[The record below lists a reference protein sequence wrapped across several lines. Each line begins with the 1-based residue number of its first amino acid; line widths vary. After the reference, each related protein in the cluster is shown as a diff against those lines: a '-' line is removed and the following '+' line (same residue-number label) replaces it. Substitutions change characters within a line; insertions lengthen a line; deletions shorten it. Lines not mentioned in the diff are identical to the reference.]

1 MTLTITKTSLYF
13 NYSLN
18 FNLERTFTKTKYGVL
33 LLLKNNNEKR
43 KANKRAVKL
52 STISTYQHFNL
63 PQSHM
68 KKIVLFLSMICFAL
82 LPCGCTAQNSE
93 NTSTTVTQPTP
104 KAPLPS
110 LLTQTDFTEVAART
124 IDAVVH
130 IKTEMTKLTPLYQSF
145 FGMIIDRGVQRQTYN
160 AYGSGVIIS
169 PDGYIVTN
177 NHVVQDA
184 EKVWVTLNDKRE
196 LSARVVGTDP
206 ATDLAVIKIDAAN
219 LETIPFGNSDSA
231 RIGEPV
237 LAIGNPF
244 NLTSTVTAGIISAKA
259 RYMDIIKNP
268 GVESTIESFIQTDAA
283 VNSGNSGGALVNG
296 RAELIGINTAIA
308 SGNGYYTGYSFAIPS
323 NIARKVTGDLRQYGV
338 VQRGYLGVNVVEVT
352 SEIAAKLNLKEL
364 KGIYIAR
371 VLPHCAAD
379 KAGLREGDVLMS
391 VNGVEVNSYASMM
404 EEVALFNPGDEVEVT
419 YQRGNTL
426 NTVKLTLLNS
436 KGNTQIIKN

>member
-1 MTLTITKTSLYF
+1 
-13 NYSLN
+13 
-18 FNLERTFTKTKYGVL
+18 
-33 LLLKNNNEKR
+33 
-43 KANKRAVKL
+43 
-52 STISTYQHFNL
+52 
-63 PQSHM
+63 M

-177 NHVVQDA
+177 NHVVQDT

>member
-1 MTLTITKTSLYF
+1 
-13 NYSLN
+13 
-18 FNLERTFTKTKYGVL
+18 
-33 LLLKNNNEKR
+33 
-43 KANKRAVKL
+43 
-52 STISTYQHFNL
+52 
-63 PQSHM
+63 M

-219 LETIPFGNSDSA
+219 LETIPFGNSDSS

>member
-1 MTLTITKTSLYF
+1 MKRFFCIFCMAS
-13 NYSLN
+13 
-18 FNLERTFTKTKYGVL
+18 VL
-33 LLLKNNNEKR
+33 SMLPVSCKAQEEKQESAIGANNEA
-43 KANKRAVKL
+43 KAQR
-52 STISTYQHFNL
+52 
-63 PQSHM
+63 
-68 KKIVLFLSMICFAL
+68 
-82 LPCGCTAQNSE
+82 E
-93 NTSTTVTQPTP
+93 
-104 KAPLPS
+104 PLPM

-130 IKTEMTKLTPLYQSF
+130 IKTEMTKLTPLYQTF

-169 PDGYIVTN
+169 EDGYIVTN

-184 EKVWVTLNDKRE
+184 ERVYVTLNNKRE
-196 LSARVVGTDP
+196 LPARIIGIDP
-206 ATDLAVIKIDAAN
+206 ATDLAVIKIEAN
-219 LETIPFGNSDSA
+219 GMQSIPFGNSDSA

-259 RYMDIIKNP
+259 RYMNIINNP

-323 NIARKVTGDLRQYGV
+323 NIARKVTGDLRQYGA

-352 SEIAAKLNLKEL
+352 DDVAKRIGLSEPM
-364 KGIYIAR
+364 GIYVAR
-371 VLPHCAAD
+371 VIPDCAAD
-379 KAGLREGDVLMS
+379 RAGMRQGDIILK
-391 VNGVEVNSYASMM
+391 VNNMDVNSYASMM
-404 EEVALFNPGDEVEVT
+404 EEVALFNPGDEVDVEFL
-419 YQRGNTL
+419 RDGNTRVARL
-426 NTVKLTLLNS
+426 KLLNS
-436 KGNTQIIKN
+436 NGNTQIIRGGKK

>member
-1 MTLTITKTSLYF
+1 MK
-13 NYSLN
+13 
-18 FNLERTFTKTKYGVL
+18 RTFLIVM
-33 LLLKNNNEKR
+33 
-43 KANKRAVKL
+43 
-52 STISTYQHFNL
+52 L
-63 PQSHM
+63 PVM
-68 KKIVLFLSMICFAL
+68 TAM
-82 LPCGCTAQNSE
+82 PCGCTAQTEKNTE
-93 NTSTTVTQPTP
+93 NQIVTRVQQQ
-104 KAPLPS
+104 PLPS

-145 FGMIIDRGVQRQTYN
+145 FGMIIDRGVKRQTYN

-169 PDGYIVTN
+169 TDGYIVTN

-184 EKVWVTLNDKRE
+184 ERLTVTLNNKKE
-196 LSARVVGTDP
+196 LPARIVGIDP
-206 ATDLAVIKIDAAN
+206 ATDLAVIKIEADN
-219 LETIPFGNSDSA
+219 LDFIPFGNSDSA

-259 RYMDIIKNP
+259 RYMNIINNP

-323 NIARKVTGDLRQYGV
+323 NIARKVTGDLRRYGV

-352 SEIAAKLNLKEL
+352 SEIATHLKLDEP

-371 VLPHCAAD
+371 VIPKCAAE
-379 KAGLREGDVLMS
+379 KAGLREGDVLTK
-391 VNGVEVNSYASMM
+391 VNNMDVNSYASMM
-404 EEVALFNPGDEVEVT
+404 EEVALFNPGDAVEVT
-419 YQRGNTL
+419 YLRDGKQQTA
-426 NTVKLTLLNS
+426 TLTLLNS
-436 KGNTQIIKN
+436 KGNTQIIRQQ

>member
-1 MTLTITKTSLYF
+1 MK
-13 NYSLN
+13 
-18 FNLERTFTKTKYGVL
+18 RTFLIVMLAVL
-33 LLLKNNNEKR
+33 T
-43 KANKRAVKL
+43 A
-52 STISTYQHFNL
+52 
-63 PQSHM
+63 M
-68 KKIVLFLSMICFAL
+68 
-82 LPCGCTAQNSE
+82 PCGCTAQTEKNTE
-93 NTSTTVTQPTP
+93 NQIVTRVQQQ
-104 KAPLPS
+104 PLPS

-130 IKTEMTKLTPLYQSF
+130 IKTEMTKWTPLYQSF
-145 FGMIIDRGVQRQTYN
+145 FGMIIDRGVKRQTYN

-169 PDGYIVTN
+169 TDGYIVTN

-184 EKVWVTLNDKRE
+184 ERLTVTLNNKKE
-196 LSARVVGTDP
+196 LPARIVGIDP
-206 ATDLAVIKIDAAN
+206 ATDLAVIKIEADN
-219 LETIPFGNSDSA
+219 LDFIPFGNSDSA

-259 RYMDIIKNP
+259 RYMNIINNP

-323 NIARKVTGDLRQYGV
+323 NIARKVTGDLRRYGV

-352 SEIAAKLNLKEL
+352 SEIATHLKLDEP

-371 VLPHCAAD
+371 VIPKCAAE
-379 KAGLREGDVLMS
+379 KAGLREGDVLTK
-391 VNGVEVNSYASMM
+391 VNNMDVNSYASMM
-404 EEVALFNPGDEVEVT
+404 EEVALFNPGDAVEVT
-419 YQRGNTL
+419 YLRDGKQQTA
-426 NTVKLTLLNS
+426 TLTLLNS
-436 KGNTQIIKN
+436 KGNTQIIRQQ

>member
-1 MTLTITKTSLYF
+1 MK
-13 NYSLN
+13 
-18 FNLERTFTKTKYGVL
+18 RTFLIVMLAVL
-33 LLLKNNNEKR
+33 T
-43 KANKRAVKL
+43 A
-52 STISTYQHFNL
+52 
-63 PQSHM
+63 M
-68 KKIVLFLSMICFAL
+68 
-82 LPCGCTAQNSE
+82 PCGCTAQTEKNAE
-93 NTSTTVTQPTP
+93 NQIVTRVQQQ
-104 KAPLPS
+104 PLPS

-145 FGMIIDRGVQRQTYN
+145 FGMIIDRGVKRQTYN

-169 PDGYIVTN
+169 TDGYIVTN

-184 EKVWVTLNDKRE
+184 ERLTVTLNNKKE
-196 LSARVVGTDP
+196 LPARIVGIDP
-206 ATDLAVIKIDAAN
+206 ATDLAVIKIEADN
-219 LETIPFGNSDSA
+219 LDFIPFGNSDSA

-259 RYMDIIKNP
+259 RYMNIINNP

-283 VNSGNSGGALVNG
+283 VNSGNSGGALDNG

-323 NIARKVTGDLRQYGV
+323 NIARKVTGDLRRYGV

-352 SEIAAKLNLKEL
+352 SEIATHLKLDEP

-371 VLPHCAAD
+371 VIPKCAAE
-379 KAGLREGDVLMS
+379 KAGLREGDVLTK
-391 VNGVEVNSYASMM
+391 VNNMDVNSYASMM
-404 EEVALFNPGDEVEVT
+404 EEVALFNPGDAVEVT
-419 YQRGNTL
+419 YLRDGKQQTA
-426 NTVKLTLLNS
+426 TLTLLNS
-436 KGNTQIIKN
+436 KGNTQIIRQQ

>member
-1 MTLTITKTSLYF
+1 MMVVPSGCKAQ
-13 NYSLN
+13 N
-18 FNLERTFTKTKYGVL
+18 EE
-33 LLLKNNNEKR
+33 NNESKVVER
-43 KANKRAVKL
+43 VVR
-52 STISTYQHFNL
+52 Q
-63 PQSHM
+63 
-68 KKIVLFLSMICFAL
+68 
-82 LPCGCTAQNSE
+82 
-93 NTSTTVTQPTP
+93 
-104 KAPLPS
+104 PLPS

-169 PDGYIVTN
+169 QDGFIVTN

-196 LSARVVGTDP
+196 MPARVVGTDP
-206 ATDLAVIKIDAAN
+206 ATDLAVIKVEATG

-352 SEIAAKLNLKEL
+352 SEIAARLKLAEL
-364 KGIYIAR
+364 KGIYVAR
-371 VLPHCAAD
+371 VIPHCAAE
-379 KAGLREGDVLMS
+379 KAGMKEGDVLMS

-404 EEVALFNPGDEVEVT
+404 EEVALFNPGDEVDVT
-419 YQRGNTL
+419 FQRDGKMHS
-426 NTVKLTLLNS
+426 VKLTLLNS
-436 KGNTQIIKN
+436 KGNTQIVRN

>member
-1 MTLTITKTSLYF
+1 MK
-13 NYSLN
+13 
-18 FNLERTFTKTKYGVL
+18 RTFLIVMLAVL
-33 LLLKNNNEKR
+33 T
-43 KANKRAVKL
+43 A
-52 STISTYQHFNL
+52 
-63 PQSHM
+63 M
-68 KKIVLFLSMICFAL
+68 
-82 LPCGCTAQNSE
+82 PCGCTAQTEKNTE
-93 NTSTTVTQPTP
+93 NQIVTRVQQQ
-104 KAPLPS
+104 PLPS
-110 LLTQTDFTEVAART
+110 LLMQTDFTEVAART

-145 FGMIIDRGVQRQTYN
+145 FGMIIDRGVKRQTYN

-169 PDGYIVTN
+169 TDGYIVTN

-184 EKVWVTLNDKRE
+184 ERLTVTLNNKKE
-196 LSARVVGTDP
+196 LPARIVGIDP
-206 ATDLAVIKIDAAN
+206 ATDLAVIKIEADN
-219 LETIPFGNSDSA
+219 LDFIPFGNSDSA

-259 RYMDIIKNP
+259 RYMNIINNP

-323 NIARKVTGDLRQYGV
+323 NIARKVTGDLRRYGV

-352 SEIAAKLNLKEL
+352 SEIATHLKLDEP

-371 VLPHCAAD
+371 VIPKCAAE
-379 KAGLREGDVLMS
+379 KAGLREGDVLTK
-391 VNGVEVNSYASMM
+391 VNNMDVNSYASMM
-404 EEVALFNPGDEVEVT
+404 EEVALFNPGDAVEVT
-419 YQRGNTL
+419 YLRDGKQQTA
-426 NTVKLTLLNS
+426 TLTLLNS
-436 KGNTQIIKN
+436 KGNTQIIRQQ

>member
-1 MTLTITKTSLYF
+1 MMVVPSGCKAQ
-13 NYSLN
+13 N
-18 FNLERTFTKTKYGVL
+18 EE
-33 LLLKNNNEKR
+33 NNESKVVESVVR
-43 KANKRAVKL
+43 
-52 STISTYQHFNL
+52 Q
-63 PQSHM
+63 
-68 KKIVLFLSMICFAL
+68 
-82 LPCGCTAQNSE
+82 
-93 NTSTTVTQPTP
+93 
-104 KAPLPS
+104 PLPS

-169 PDGYIVTN
+169 QDGFIVTN

-196 LSARVVGTDP
+196 MPARVVGTVP
-206 ATDLAVIKIDAAN
+206 ATDLAVIKVEATG

-352 SEIAAKLNLKEL
+352 SEIAARLKLAEL
-364 KGIYIAR
+364 KGIYVAR
-371 VLPHCAAD
+371 VIPHCAAE
-379 KAGLREGDVLMS
+379 KAGMKEGDVLMS

-404 EEVALFNPGDEVEVT
+404 EEVALFNPGDEVDVT
-419 YQRGNTL
+419 FQRDGKMH
-426 NTVKLTLLNS
+426 TVKLTLLNS
-436 KGNTQIIKN
+436 KGNTQIVRN

>member
-1 MTLTITKTSLYF
+1 MKRIFLILSL
-13 NYSLN
+13 SLMMVVPSGCKAQN
-18 FNLERTFTKTKYGVL
+18 EE
-33 LLLKNNNEKR
+33 NNESKVVESVVR
-43 KANKRAVKL
+43 
-52 STISTYQHFNL
+52 Q
-63 PQSHM
+63 
-68 KKIVLFLSMICFAL
+68 
-82 LPCGCTAQNSE
+82 
-93 NTSTTVTQPTP
+93 
-104 KAPLPS
+104 PLPS

-169 PDGYIVTN
+169 QDGFIVTN

-196 LSARVVGTDP
+196 MPARVVGTDP
-206 ATDLAVIKIDAAN
+206 ATDLAVIKVEATG

-352 SEIAAKLNLKEL
+352 SEIAARLKLAEL
-364 KGIYIAR
+364 KGIYVAR
-371 VLPHCAAD
+371 VIPHCAAE
-379 KAGLREGDVLMS
+379 KAGMKEGDVLMS
-391 VNGVEVNSYASMM
+391 VNGVAVNSYASMM
-404 EEVALFNPGDEVEVT
+404 EEVALFNPGDEVDVT
-419 YQRGNTL
+419 FQRDGKMHS
-426 NTVKLTLLNS
+426 VKLTLLNS
-436 KGNTQIIKN
+436 KGNTQIVRN

>member
-1 MTLTITKTSLYF
+1 MKRIFLILSL
-13 NYSLN
+13 SLMMVVPSGCKAQN
-18 FNLERTFTKTKYGVL
+18 EE
-33 LLLKNNNEKR
+33 NNESKVVER
-43 KANKRAVKL
+43 VVR
-52 STISTYQHFNL
+52 Q
-63 PQSHM
+63 
-68 KKIVLFLSMICFAL
+68 
-82 LPCGCTAQNSE
+82 
-93 NTSTTVTQPTP
+93 
-104 KAPLPS
+104 PLPS

-169 PDGYIVTN
+169 QDGFIVTN

-196 LSARVVGTDP
+196 MPARVVGTDP
-206 ATDLAVIKIDAAN
+206 ATDLAVIKVEATG

-323 NIARKVTGDLRQYGV
+323 NIARKVTSDLRQYGV

-352 SEIAAKLNLKEL
+352 SEIAARLKLAEL
-364 KGIYIAR
+364 KGIYVAR
-371 VLPHCAAD
+371 VIPHCAAE
-379 KAGLREGDVLMS
+379 KAGMKEGDVLMS

-404 EEVALFNPGDEVEVT
+404 EEVALFNPGDEVDVT
-419 YQRGNTL
+419 FQRDGKMH
-426 NTVKLTLLNS
+426 TVKLTLLNS
-436 KGNTQIIKN
+436 KGNTQIVRN

>member
-1 MTLTITKTSLYF
+1 MKRFFLILSL
-13 NYSLN
+13 SLMMVVPSGCKAQN
-18 FNLERTFTKTKYGVL
+18 EE
-33 LLLKNNNEKR
+33 NNESKVVESVVR
-43 KANKRAVKL
+43 
-52 STISTYQHFNL
+52 Q
-63 PQSHM
+63 
-68 KKIVLFLSMICFAL
+68 
-82 LPCGCTAQNSE
+82 
-93 NTSTTVTQPTP
+93 
-104 KAPLPS
+104 PLPS

-169 PDGYIVTN
+169 QDGFIVTN

-196 LSARVVGTDP
+196 MPARVVGTDP
-206 ATDLAVIKIDAAN
+206 ATDLAVIKVEATG

-352 SEIAAKLNLKEL
+352 SEIAARLKLAEL
-364 KGIYIAR
+364 KGIYVAR
-371 VLPHCAAD
+371 VIPHCAAE
-379 KAGLREGDVLMS
+379 KAGMKEGDVLMS

-404 EEVALFNPGDEVEVT
+404 EEVALFNPGDEVDVT
-419 YQRGNTL
+419 FQRDGKMHS
-426 NTVKLTLLNS
+426 VKLTLLNS
-436 KGNTQIIKN
+436 KGNTQIVRN

>member
-1 MTLTITKTSLYF
+1 MKRFFLILSL
-13 NYSLN
+13 SLMMVVPSGCKAQN
-18 FNLERTFTKTKYGVL
+18 EE
-33 LLLKNNNEKR
+33 NNESKVVESVVR
-43 KANKRAVKL
+43 
-52 STISTYQHFNL
+52 Q
-63 PQSHM
+63 
-68 KKIVLFLSMICFAL
+68 
-82 LPCGCTAQNSE
+82 
-93 NTSTTVTQPTP
+93 
-104 KAPLPS
+104 PLPS

-169 PDGYIVTN
+169 QDGFIVTN

-196 LSARVVGTDP
+196 MPARVVGTDP
-206 ATDLAVIKIDAAN
+206 ATDLAVIKVEAMG

-352 SEIAAKLNLKEL
+352 SEIAARLKLAEL
-364 KGIYIAR
+364 KGIYVAR
-371 VLPHCAAD
+371 VIPHCAAE
-379 KAGLREGDVLMS
+379 KAGMKEGDVLMS

-404 EEVALFNPGDEVEVT
+404 EEVALFNPGDEVDVT
-419 YQRGNTL
+419 FQRDGKMHS
-426 NTVKLTLLNS
+426 VKLTLLNS
-436 KGNTQIIKN
+436 KGNTQIVRN

>member
-1 MTLTITKTSLYF
+1 M
-13 NYSLN
+13 
-18 FNLERTFTKTKYGVL
+18 R
-33 LLLKNNNEKR
+33 
-43 KANKRAVKL
+43 
-52 STISTYQHFNL
+52 
-63 PQSHM
+63 
-68 KKIVLFLSMICFAL
+68 KIVLIAAL
-82 LPCGCTAQNSE
+82 AVLTALPIGCTAQTEKTE
-93 NTSTTVTQPTP
+93 NTIQTQPQTQRQ
-104 KAPLPS
+104 PLEP

-169 PDGYIVTN
+169 SDGYIVTN

-184 EKVWVTLNDKRE
+184 ERLTVTLNDRRE
-196 LSARVVGTDP
+196 IPARIVGIDP
-206 ATDLAVIKIDAAN
+206 ATDLAVIKIEASN
-219 LETIPFGNSDSA
+219 LQSIPFGNSDSA

-259 RYMDIIKNP
+259 RYMNIINNP

-323 NIARKVTGDLRQYGV
+323 NIARKVTADLRHYGT
-338 VQRGYLGVNVVEVT
+338 VQRGYLGVNVAEVT
-352 SEIAAKLNLKEL
+352 PQLAAKLKLDQPQ
-364 KGIYIAR
+364 GVFIAR
-371 VLPHCAAD
+371 VIPNCAAD
-379 KAGLREGDVLMS
+379 KAGLREGDILVK
-391 VNGVEVNSYASMM
+391 VNNMDVNSYASMM
-404 EEVALFNPGDEVEVT
+404 EEVALFNPGDAVEVAFLRDGKLHT
-419 YQRGNTL
+419 AT
-426 NTVKLTLLNS
+426 LTLLNS

>member
-1 MTLTITKTSLYF
+1 
-13 NYSLN
+13 
-18 FNLERTFTKTKYGVL
+18 
-33 LLLKNNNEKR
+33 
-43 KANKRAVKL
+43 
-52 STISTYQHFNL
+52 
-63 PQSHM
+63 M